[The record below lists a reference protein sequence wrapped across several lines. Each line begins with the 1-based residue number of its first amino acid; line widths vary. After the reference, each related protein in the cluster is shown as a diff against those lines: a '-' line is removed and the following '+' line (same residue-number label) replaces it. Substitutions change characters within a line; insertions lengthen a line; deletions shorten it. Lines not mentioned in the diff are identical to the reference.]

1 MESEDENVEEAAE
14 TPKGKGKGKGKRK
27 RKEDEEDGGGL
38 NFFTVHYDAFTCLLF
53 YLILVLLVYVF
64 LHSLL

>member
-1 MESEDENVEEAAE
+1 MESEDENVEEAAD

-38 NFFTVHYDAFTCLLF
+38 NFFTVHYDVFTCLLF
-53 YLILVLLVYVF
+53 FI
-64 LHSLL
+64 

>member
-53 YLILVLLVYVF
+53 FIWF
-64 LHSLL
+64 